1 MTDACNQLKNT
12 QKDAVKIVYLPNTVW
27 LSKSSPITNG
37 TVKMWLKLTLAML
50 I

>member
-27 LSKSSPITNG
+27 LSKSTH
-37 TVKMWLKLTLAML
+37 KYL
-50 I
+50 IHNWSNN

>member
-12 QKDAVKIVYLPNTVW
+12 QKDAVKIVYPPKY
-27 LSKSSPITNG
+27 SKSTPITNG